1 MTWHGPSRG
10 ARGAVPFVHDFGSRR
25 EKVQHL
31 DGELWTFAFFSFWNL
46 IGSEALGGV
55 TESVRVQVRA
65 GKHTCP
71 HSNGYRQTPLDIY
84 TCPSIPSAVV
94 GADGPPYGIPGT
106 GSTIDVRIGI
116 AYLASSKSRLLVI
129 FVL

>member
-1 MTWHGPSRG
+1 MPW
-10 ARGAVPFVHDFGSRR
+10 VHDFGSRR
-25 EKVQHL
+25 EKVH
-31 DGELWTFAFFSFWNL
+31 GELWTFAFFSFWNL
-46 IGSEALGGV
+46 IGSEALGSV

-106 GSTIDVRIGI
+106 GSTIDVRIDGWMW
-116 AYLASSKSRLLVI
+116 YSLSRLLVI